1 MKTIVFLGDSLT
13 EGKIGASY
21 VERIQKALGPEIR
34 IINAGINGDTSQ
46 HLLRRLQTDVIAHK
60 PDIVVVQVGLNDM
73 GTANPSRSY
82 RFYYRLVKGVPC
94 RILPNGFAQGLRQ
107 LLRILQQHSQAQIL
121 LCSLTTLSEDP
132 DDRVQHYV
140 DAYDLALRIVAQE
153 EQLPLVDVR
162 SAFLESMRTD
172 PRPGL
177 PYTIITALQ
186 DMVAVGWRGASYTQL
201 TQQRG
206 FRLLCDGVHL
216 AEAGADLMAETM
228 LPHLRA
234 MLEKDKG

>member
-82 RFYYRLVKGVPC
+82 RFY
-94 RILPNGFAQGLRQ
+94 
-107 LLRILQQHSQAQIL
+107 
-121 LCSLTTLSEDP
+121 
-132 DDRVQHYV
+132 
-140 DAYDLALRIVAQE
+140 
-153 EQLPLVDVR
+153 
-162 SAFLESMRTD
+162 
-172 PRPGL
+172 
-177 PYTIITALQ
+177 
-186 DMVAVGWRGASYTQL
+186 
-201 TQQRG
+201 
-206 FRLLCDGVHL
+206 
-216 AEAGADLMAETM
+216 
-228 LPHLRA
+228 
-234 MLEKDKG
+234 